1 MRSIAALTLA
11 STLLLVPRLA
21 AAQAESGGAGG
32 SEATGLGIGVQSM
45 LGTATI
51 PVFVAP
57 GMTTDFNLGVAG
69 PAVTYQT
76 PQFHI
81 DGILNFGSG
90 DDTTTVGLGGRFFYE
105 LHSTQ
110 ASDLSIGGGLGFFHI
125 NVDNDPGDDTS
136 ETLIQFEV
144 GAKIRAFLAPSVAFN
159 ASVGLGYISG
169 FGEQD
174 LILFGGQ
181 LLGTI
186 GISYFFF

>member
-1 MRSIAALTLA
+1 MHTRLALPLCAFGIAFTLVAL
-11 STLLLVPRLA
+11 PRTA
-21 AAQAESGGAGG
+21 AAQG
-32 SEATGLGIGVQSM
+32 SDASGIGVGVQAM
-45 LGTATI
+45 LADFGGGLEVGEDLFVDI
-51 PVFVAP
+51 PA
-57 GMTTDFNLGVAG
+57 LAG
-69 PAVTYQT
+69 PTVTYQT

-81 DGILNFGSG
+81 DGILAYADN
-90 DDTTTVGLGGRFFYE
+90 DATTALGLGGRFFYE

-110 ASDLSIGGGLGFFHI
+110 ASDLSVGGGLGFLNIDF
-125 NVDNDPGDDTS
+125 GDDSDTAI
-136 ETLIQFEV
+136 LFEA
-144 GAKIRAFLAPSVAFN
+144 GGKIRAFLAPSVAFN